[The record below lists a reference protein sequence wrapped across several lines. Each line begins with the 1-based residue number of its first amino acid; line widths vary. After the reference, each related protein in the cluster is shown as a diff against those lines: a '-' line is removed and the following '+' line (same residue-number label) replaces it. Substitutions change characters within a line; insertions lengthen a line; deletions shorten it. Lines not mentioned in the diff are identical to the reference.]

1 MDVEG
6 YIHSVVAGGGVDGPG
21 MRFVVFTS
29 GCRLRCQYCHN
40 PDSWIMEDGEKT
52 TVTKMLKEIS
62 GYKEFL
68 LGKGGVTASGGEPL
82 AQPEFI
88 TALFKG
94 CKEMGL
100 HTALDTSGFLGDNA
114 TDELLSYTDL
124 VLLDIKNFDPK
135 VYETVTGGELAP
147 TLRFAERLA
156 EKKRPMWLRYVL
168 VPGLTDNIESI
179 EKLAAYA
186 RSLGNVERVEVL
198 PFHKM
203 GEPKWEALKYNY
215 KLSKTEPPSA
225 DLTAQVRAI
234 FWTHGVP
241 AV

>member
-52 TVTKMLKEIS
+52 TTSKLLKEIE
-62 GYKEFL
+62 GYREFL
-68 LGKGGVTASGGEPL
+68 VGKGGVTASGGEPL

-88 TALFKG
+88 TALFQG
-94 CKEMGL
+94 CQEMGL

-114 TDELLSYTDL
+114 TAELLDATNL

-135 VYETVTGGELAP
+135 VYETVTGAELAP

-156 EKKRPMWLRYVL
+156 AEKRPMWLRYVL
-168 VPGLTDNIESI
+168 VPGLTDDIATI
-179 EKLAAYA
+179 TKLAKYA
-186 RSLGNVERVEVL
+186 RDLGNVERVEVL

-203 GEPKWEALKYNY
+203 GEPKWEALGYDY
-215 KLSKTEPPSA
+215 KLKNTEPPTPEK
-225 DLTAQVRAI
+225 TAEVRAI
-234 FWTHGVP
+234 FWAEGVP